1 MEVPELLGE
10 QRIGGHEAGI
20 FGVWIRGYCIQRAFW
35 WGEGWKGSM
44 VKRRGLVVR
53 ASMWPTATGKGTHR
67 RQSESKGEARDN
79 WNACPT
85 YWLTDSLLALHH
97 PSLTQFPFPIPCTKA
112 TPEPMWQPLFS
123 ISPLFVICIG
133 LLLGMH
139 SLSSTNSICIWH
151 VFALAV
157 ILPVPFTPIARCWC
171 RYSLLMLPSCFLLHT
186 LPTHQNDHFGFLLF
200 KPLLLFVFHV
210 TLSLR
215 VGKQVS

>member
-1 MEVPELLGE
+1 MKVKKGSPFEKVGVQANMDHWFRWKYLNFWVSRELGAMKLEFLGC
-10 QRIGGHEAGI
+10 GNG
-20 FGVWIRGYCIQRAFW
+20 GYCIQRAFW

-112 TPEPMWQPLFS
+112 TPEPMWQPLFP
-123 ISPLFVICIG
+123 SPLC
-133 LLLGMH
+133 
-139 SLSSTNSICIWH
+139 LSY
-151 VFALAV
+151 ALA
-157 ILPVPFTPIARCWC
+157 
-171 RYSLLMLPSCFLLHT
+171 YY
-186 LPTHQNDHFGFLLF
+186 
-200 KPLLLFVFHV
+200 
-210 TLSLR
+210 
-215 VGKQVS
+215 